1 VTDDLLQA
9 LARYDSPTLANA
21 IETFDM
27 QSRDIGFADNRI
39 KCMFPELGRM
49 VGYAATATIVAR
61 GAPAPDWA
69 GAGNNELYAYVGTIP
84 APRVVVVRDLDDP
97 PAHGSLWG
105 EVHATIFTALGCVG
119 CVTDGSVRDL
129 DEARGMGFHFF
140 ASGPSVSHAY
150 VRVETIGEPVEIGGL
165 EIAPGDLLHADQH
178 GVLKIPPEIAADLP
192 AAADRVI
199 ETEQALLH
207 WVRSDE
213 FDPDR
218 LAEMRARH

>member
-1 VTDDLLQA
+1 LSEDLLTA

-21 IETFDM
+21 IETFDI
-27 QSRDIGFADNRI
+27 QPRDVGFADSRVR
-39 KCMFPELGRM
+39 CMFPELGRM

-61 GAPAPDWA
+61 GAPDPDWA
-69 GAGNNELYAYVGTIP
+69 GVGNTGLYAYVRTIP
-84 APRVVVVRDLDDP
+84 APRVVVVKDLDDP

-105 EVHATIFTALGCVG
+105 EVHATIFGALGCVG

-129 DEARGMGFHFF
+129 DEARAMGFHFF
-140 ASGPSVSHAY
+140 AAGPSVSHAY
-150 VRVETIGEPVEIGGL
+150 VRVEAVGEPVEIGGL
-165 EIAPGDLLHADQH
+165 EVAPGDLLHADQH
-178 GVLKIPPEIAADLP
+178 GVLKVPPEIAAELP

-199 ETEQALLH
+199 ETEQALLR

>member
-1 VTDDLLQA
+1 MDALIEA

-21 IETFDM
+21 IETFDV
-27 QSRDIGFADNRI
+27 QPRDVGFADSRI
-39 KCMFPELGRM
+39 RCMFPELGRM

-61 GAPAPDWA
+61 GAPGPDWA
-69 GAGNNELYAYVGTIP
+69 GAGNEALYDYVRTIQ
-84 APRVVVVRDLDDP
+84 APRVVVVKDLDDP
-97 PAHGSLWG
+97 PAHGALWG
-105 EVHATIFTALGCVG
+105 EVHATIFGALGCVG

-129 DEARGMGFHFF
+129 DEARRMGFHFF
-140 ASGPSVSHAY
+140 AAGPSVSHAY

-165 EIAPGDLLHADQH
+165 VVAPGDLLHADQH
-178 GVLKIPPEIAADLP
+178 GVLKIPLEIAAELP

-199 ETEQALLH
+199 EREQSLLR
-207 WVRSDE
+207 WVRSPE